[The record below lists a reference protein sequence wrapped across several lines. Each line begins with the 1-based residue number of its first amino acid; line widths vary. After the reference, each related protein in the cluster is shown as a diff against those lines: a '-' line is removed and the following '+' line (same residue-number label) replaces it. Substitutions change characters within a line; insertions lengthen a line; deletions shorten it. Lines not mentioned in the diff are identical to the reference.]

1 MLFPERGGQEL
12 KRNTLPIDGVL
23 DEDTTQTIV
32 LTDIFSR
39 DLTATGS
46 FDFSTEIWKT
56 TFGKVIHALPIPTLL
71 LDQSFQIVVA
81 NQAWSK
87 VKCNAGEMRG
97 CAFSDFFSNKSVAAR
112 VESLLEEVFST
123 RMPRVAQG
131 KLEIGENKI
140 WARMTFRSIR
150 ALDERLI
157 LVLIEDLT
165 LEKRIQNK
173 TGNIEKSW
181 REEFRNARPN

>member
-1 MLFPERGGQEL
+1 L
-12 KRNTLPIDGVL
+12 KSKTLPIDGIF

-46 FDFSTEIWKT
+46 FDFGTEIWKT

-87 VKCNAGEMRG
+87 VKCNAREMRG
-97 CAFSDFFSNKSVAAR
+97 CAFSDFFSNKSVAGK
-112 VESLLEEVFST
+112 VESLLNEVFAT

-131 KLEIGENKI
+131 KLYIH
-140 WARMTFRSIR
+140 
-150 ALDERLI
+150 
-157 LVLIEDLT
+157 
-165 LEKRIQNK
+165 
-173 TGNIEKSW
+173 
-181 REEFRNARPN
+181 